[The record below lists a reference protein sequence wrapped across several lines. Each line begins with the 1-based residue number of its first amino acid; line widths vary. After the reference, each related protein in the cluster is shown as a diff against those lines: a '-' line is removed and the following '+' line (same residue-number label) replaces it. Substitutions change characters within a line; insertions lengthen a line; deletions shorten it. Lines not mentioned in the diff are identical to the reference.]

1 MCESL
6 IYVINSTEKTN
17 SGTGVTYDIDFGNL
31 NSQYDDFMVEVI
43 GCSINET
50 VLAGDPIV
58 LTAENFAN
66 TGSFCSGLLNSNECV
81 VSILNTDSASL
92 SGSTGIMFKA
102 SDLRRKRRIT
112 FNMRTMDMAL
122 ATSTTDIN
130 VGSDTIWMLTLKLTP
145 LS

>member
-43 GCSINET
+43 GCSVNDT
-50 VLAGDPIV
+50 FGTYDPIV

-66 TGSFCSGLLNSNECV
+66 TGLFCSGLLNSNECV
-81 VSILNTDSASL
+81 VSIINTDATSL

-102 SDLRRKRRIT
+102 SDLRRKRRIR

-130 VGSDTIWMLTLKLTP
+130 VSYDTIWMLTLKLTP
-145 LS
+145 LP